1 MVWGQIL
8 QFIGQVSLRQLAK
21 IIQERDE
28 IRVNCMITIV
38 SLGPGPISD
47 LPFRERVSNF
57 KDKIIKDKS

>member
-38 SLGPGPISD
+38 SFGPGPTSD

-57 KDKIIKDKS
+57 KDKIIKDNS

>member
-28 IRVNCMITIV
+28 IRVINIV
-38 SLGPGPISD
+38 SFGPGPTSD
-47 LPFRERVSNF
+47 LPFRERV
-57 KDKIIKDKS
+57 

>member
-47 LPFRERVSNF
+47 LQRESLKF
-57 KDKIIKDKS
+57 

>member
-21 IIQERDE
+21 IIQEREE

-47 LPFRERVSNF
+47 LPSDRESQILRT
-57 KDKIIKDKS
+57 KS